1 MLDSI
6 QIQELTGR
14 TSSLALLDQVQD
26 ESEDSLVA
34 ISSVNS
40 SEEFFQ
46 GHFPGNPVVPG
57 VLIIETMAQACQ
69 VLLKDSSLSLNEVK
83 RARFREMVKPGDQLV
98 IKVKKKA
105 DSTFSAEAYLGEKV
119 ACSAELAFS

>member
-6 QIQELTGR
+6 QIQKETGR
-14 TSSLALLDQVQD
+14 RSSLALLDKVQD

-34 ISSVNS
+34 ISSISS

-57 VLIIETMAQACQ
+57 VLIVETMAQACQ
-69 VLLKDSSLSLNEVK
+69 VMLKNSSLELSKIK

-105 DSTFSAEAYLGEKV
+105 DSVFTAQAYLDEKV
-119 ACSAELAFS
+119 ACSAELTFS